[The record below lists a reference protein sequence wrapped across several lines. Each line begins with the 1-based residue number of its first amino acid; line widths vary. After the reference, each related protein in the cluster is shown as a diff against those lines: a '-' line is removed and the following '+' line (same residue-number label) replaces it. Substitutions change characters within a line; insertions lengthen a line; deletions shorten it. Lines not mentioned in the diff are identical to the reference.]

1 MTSLSVSSIPIID
14 WRFEDDCIEEMYVAY
29 TTCGFAVFTNVY
41 NQWLPEF
48 TDWKQLMEEF
58 FHLPLSAKRQYAYSG
73 VKENLGY
80 NWLEEERLTP
90 TMPGD
95 LKESYNWVSPDRMQE
110 QYWPKEIPEFKP
122 LAQKIERISRML
134 SYQFLYRFE
143 KVLKIPTGSLVEQH
157 IDGSATMRMI
167 KYPAWDGEIK
177 EGQVRGGAHTDYGS
191 ITLLWRFDDISAL
204 QVYDKKDGVW
214 VTVPSVENSIVVN
227 VADMFARWSN
237 DILKSTPHRVMNVDM
252 DKPRY
257 SMPYFV
263 DPGRDVTIK
272 NLTNQPDKYPPI
284 SAYEYLKWRLAQSYV
299 DDTYK
304 ENQEVGKEGEQYL
317 PENEEYLNTILSIP
331 PKKV

>member
-1 MTSLSVSSIPIID
+1 MTSLSVSTIPIID
-14 WRFEDDCIEEMYVAY
+14 WRFEDDCIEKMWCAY
-29 TTCGFAVFTNVY
+29 TTCGFAVFTHVY
-41 NQWLPEF
+41 DNWLSEF
-48 TDWKQLMEEF
+48 EDWKQLMEEF
-58 FHLPLSAKRQYAYSG
+58 FQLPLDVKQQYAYSG
-73 VKENLGY
+73 VKENIGY

-95 LKESYNWVSPDRMQE
+95 LKESYNWVEPARMQE

-143 KVLKIPTGSLVEQH
+143 KVLRLPTGSLVEKH

-167 KYPAWDGEIK
+167 KYPAWNGEIK

-191 ITLLWRFDDISAL
+191 ITLLYRFDDISAL
-204 QVYDKKDGVW
+204 QIYDKKDDVW
-214 VTVPSVENSIVVN
+214 VTVPLVENSIVLN

-237 DILKSTPHRVMNVDM
+237 DILKSTPHRVVNIDM

-257 SMPYFV
+257 SMPHFI
-263 DPGRDVTIK
+263 DPGRNVIIK

-299 DDTYK
+299 DDEYIDN
-304 ENQEVGKEGEQYL
+304 EEVGEDGKQHL
-317 PENEEYLNTILSIP
+317 PENQKY
-331 PKKV
+331 K

>member
-1 MTSLSVSSIPIID
+1 MTSLSVSTIPIID
-14 WRFEDDCIEEMYVAY
+14 WRFEDDCIEKMWCAY
-29 TTCGFAVFTNVY
+29 TTCGFAVFTHVY
-41 NQWLPEF
+41 DNWLSEF
-48 TDWKQLMEEF
+48 EDWKQLMEEF
-58 FHLPLSAKRQYAYSG
+58 FQLPLDVKQQYAYSG

-95 LKESYNWVSPDRMQE
+95 LKESYNWVEPARMQE

-143 KVLKIPTGSLVEQH
+143 KVLRLPTGKLVEKH
-157 IDGSATMRMI
+157 IDSSATMRMI

-204 QVYDKKDGVW
+204 QIYDKKDGVW
-214 VTVPSVENSIVVN
+214 VTVPLVENSIVLN

-237 DILKSTPHRVMNVDM
+237 DILKSTPHRVVNVDM
-252 DKPRY
+252 DRTRY

-263 DPGRDVTIK
+263 DPGRDVIIK

-299 DDTYK
+299 DNEYIDNK
-304 ENQEVGKEGEQYL
+304 EVGEDGKQHL
-317 PENEEYLNTILSIP
+317 PENQKY
-331 PKKV
+331 K